1 MERSCSDNTRKIT
14 FSVIIPARNEES
26 NIGHCLQ
33 SIDAVDWPDDDV
45 EVLLIDNGSS
55 DATPAIARLHG
66 ATVFVRPGDTVA
78 ALRNYGAAQSR
89 GEILVFLDADCTVP
103 RTWFREAARYLDTED
118 VVCFGS
124 PPVVPPDSTWVQRA
138 WYWVRRKEGIT
149 DTDWLESMNM
159 FVRRQAFQQVGGFNA
174 ALVTCEDYD
183 LSLRLRRLGRLV
195 SDDRIVAMHHGEAAS
210 LRHFFRKEHW
220 RALGNLR
227 GLGSHSFQWR
237 ELPSVALPI
246 IYCLLV
252 FALAALLL
260 AGAFLPRDLLLY
272 GLAGLLLIWQ
282 VPLVVLAFWKIRSSR
297 VVAVSQLYVLFNI
310 YFLARGLASLRW
322 R

>member
-1 MERSCSDNTRKIT
+1 MKTT
-14 FSVIIPARNEES
+14 YSVIIPARNEER
-26 NIGHCLQ
+26 NIGRCLQ
-33 SIDAVDWPDDDV
+33 SIDAVEWPDGDV

-55 DATPAIARLHG
+55 DATADIARFHG

-78 ALRNYGAAQSR
+78 ALRNFGAAQSR

-103 RTWFREAARYLDTED
+103 RNWFREAARYLEAEN

-124 PPVVPPDSTWVQRA
+124 PPVVPLNSTWVQKT
-138 WYWVRRKEGIT
+138 WFLVRRKEGAVEA
-149 DTDWLESMNM
+149 DWLESMNM

-174 ALVTCEDYD
+174 RLVTCEDYD
-183 LSLRLRRLGRLV
+183 LSLRLRRLGRLI
-195 SDDRIVAMHHGEAAS
+195 SDDRIVAVHHGEAAS
-210 LRHFFRKEHW
+210 LKHFFRKEHW

-237 ELPSVALPI
+237 ELPSVAVPL

-252 FALAALLL
+252 FALGALLL
-260 AGAFLPRDLLLY
+260 AGTFLPRALLLY
-272 GLAGLLLIWQ
+272 SLVGLLLIWQ
-282 VPLVVLAFWKIRSSR
+282 LPLVLLSFWKIRSRR
-297 VVAVSQLYVLFNI
+297 VVAASQLYVLFNV